1 MFTLLLDSTMSR
13 HNVIDQ
19 SFTDSMLNPTCAQ
32 STEVY
37 FPFLVYIQNFIYWDI
52 FFLSIKNTQ
61 SIKGNQWPQTQ
72 INHQP
77 KTPNIN
83 WNWARTWQAASRHQH
98 RVREAPWGQQTR
110 PCKAPRLWNHVQ
122 SDRWL
127 FFGSYCVG
135 EVWGS
140 GAAAEEMSVPYLKS
154 QNKRQGNKVILL
166 LWYFFL
172 KVFSK
177 YKPLLIFF

>member
-1 MFTLLLDSTMSR
+1 MPKLQKYTSPSLSIPKIS
-13 HNVIDQ
+13 
-19 SFTDSMLNPTCAQ
+19 
-32 STEVY
+32 
-37 FPFLVYIQNFIYWDI
+37 YIEIFI
-52 FFLSIKNTQ
+52 FFLSIKNIQ

-77 KTPNIN
+77 KKKKTQTKTPHIN

-127 FFGSYCVG
+127 FFGSYCVE

-140 GAAAEEMSVPYLKS
+140 GAAAEEMSVPYLKL
-154 QNKRQGNKVILL
+154 QNKRQSNKVILL
-166 LWYFFL
+166 LWYFFEGIF
-172 KVFSK
+172 KV
-177 YKPLLIFF
+177 